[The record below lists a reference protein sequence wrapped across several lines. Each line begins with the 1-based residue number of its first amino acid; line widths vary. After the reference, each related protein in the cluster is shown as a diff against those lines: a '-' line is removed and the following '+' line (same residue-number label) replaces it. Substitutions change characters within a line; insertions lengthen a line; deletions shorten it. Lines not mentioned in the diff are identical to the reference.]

1 MVNID
6 VMTYCSGYEP
16 FIFERFIG
24 SLYDTGFSGNV
35 YIIGQENDS
44 KIVQELQKKYNNI
57 RFFNDTFSLPAHK
70 LDVPWYRKNKLTAD
84 ILSTEQFQI
93 FLDFI

>member
-24 SLYDTGFSGNV
+24 SLYDTGFNGNI
-35 YIIGQENDS
+35 YIFGKEKDG
-44 KIVQELQKKYNNI
+44 KIIHELKKKI
-57 RFFNDTFSLPAHK
+57 
-70 LDVPWYRKNKLTAD
+70 
-84 ILSTEQFQI
+84 
-93 FLDFI
+93 